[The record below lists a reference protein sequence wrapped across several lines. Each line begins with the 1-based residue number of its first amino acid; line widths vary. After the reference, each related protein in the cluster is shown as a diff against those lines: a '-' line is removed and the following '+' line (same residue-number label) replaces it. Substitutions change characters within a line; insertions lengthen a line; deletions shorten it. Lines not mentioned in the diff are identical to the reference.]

1 MLIWQLS
8 RDCLLGSLK
17 TFCAAAHYLALGCRG
32 TAYLARDAITSSFAF
47 ASRAAACV
55 WPRSFI

>member
-1 MLIWQLS
+1 MLIWRLP
-8 RDCLLGSLK
+8 RGFLLGPIKAL
-17 TFCAAAHYLALGCRG
+17 CAAAHYLALGCRG